1 MHARRGSV
9 AGVSGRLIASLLA
22 AVVALL
28 IAFALAAS
36 AHTSAVHGAVVHAIR
51 GGTQVVSGYDG
62 GVPEAPASSARPGT
76 LHP

>member
-1 MHARRGSV
+1 MDARRGSV
-9 AGVSGRLIASLLA
+9 AGASRRLIVSLLA

-36 AHTSAVHGAVVHAIR
+36 ARTAVVHTTR
-51 GGTQVVSGYDG
+51 DGTQVVSGYDG
-62 GVPEAPASSARPGT
+62 GVPVAPASSAQPGT